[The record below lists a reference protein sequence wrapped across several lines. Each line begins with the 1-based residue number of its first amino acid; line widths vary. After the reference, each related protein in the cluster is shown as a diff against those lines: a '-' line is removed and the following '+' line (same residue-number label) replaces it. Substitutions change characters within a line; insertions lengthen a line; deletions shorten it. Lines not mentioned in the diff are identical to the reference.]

1 MHVYVHRNISNYL
14 SHFSKQKS
22 TNYSPHNVHN
32 WLVLGTTVYF
42 RHLYFQVSQ
51 MDGSVGEWNSYI
63 QQLLQKAVC
72 LYVTISADICK
83 L

>member
-1 MHVYVHRNISNYL
+1 MHVYVHLNISNYL

-22 TNYSPHNVHN
+22 RDCSPHNVHN
-32 WLVLGTTVYF
+32 CLVLGTTVYL

-51 MDGSVGEWNSYI
+51 MGGSVGKWNSFI
-63 QQLLQKAVC
+63 TTAVAEESLFVC
-72 LYVTISADICK
+72 HNISLY